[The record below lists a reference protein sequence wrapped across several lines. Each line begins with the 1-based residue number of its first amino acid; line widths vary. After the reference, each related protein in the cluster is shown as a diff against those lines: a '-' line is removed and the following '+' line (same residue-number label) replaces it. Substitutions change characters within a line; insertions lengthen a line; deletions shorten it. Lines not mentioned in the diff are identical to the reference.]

1 MFINILVSLAA
12 GLSIAQSARSL
23 FLMRRSTMP
32 MPAPGSA
39 PRIDLDAQSTS
50 TTSTTSSP
58 STASTTST
66 IGI

>member
-32 MPAPGSA
+32 MPMPDSGSA

-50 TTSTTSSP
+50 TTSPTSPTSP
-58 STASTTST
+58 T
-66 IGI
+66 